1 MKMTALAMI
10 IGLGAVALMGGE
22 NSETSVYQFT
32 LNDIDGSAV
41 LLETFKGKVLLIVNT
56 ASQCGLTPQYE
67 GLQALYQ
74 KFKDKGLVVLGFPAN
89 NFGNQEPGSNEE
101 IKKFCS
107 TNYGVGFPMFAK
119 ISVKGE
125 DKHPLYQFLTAGAG
139 KPELA
144 GEITWNFEKFLFDR
158 QGRVATR
165 FAPKTKPES
174 EEIIKA
180 VEALLTKD

>member
-1 MKMTALAMI
+1 MKLTALAMI
-10 IGLGAVALMGGE
+10 IGLGAIAIIGG
-22 NSETSVYQFT
+22 SDRETSVYQFT
-32 LNDIDGSAV
+32 LNDIDGSV
-41 LLETFKGKVLLIVNT
+41 VSLETFKGKVLLIVNT
-56 ASQCGLTPQYE
+56 ASRCGLTPQYE
-67 GLQALYQ
+67 GLQAIYQ
-74 KFKDKGLVVLGFPAN
+74 KYKDKGLVVLGFPAN

-101 IKKFCS
+101 IKEFCS

-139 KPELA
+139 QPELA

-158 QGRVATR
+158 QGRVAAR

-174 EEIIKA
+174 KEIIKA
-180 VEALLTKD
+180 VEALLIKD

>member
-1 MKMTALAMI
+1 
-10 IGLGAVALMGGE
+10 
-22 NSETSVYQFT
+22 
-32 LNDIDGSAV
+32 
-41 LLETFKGKVLLIVNT
+41 
-56 ASQCGLTPQYE
+56 
-67 GLQALYQ
+67 
-74 KFKDKGLVVLGFPAN
+74 
-89 NFGNQEPGSNEE
+89 
-101 IKKFCS
+101 
-107 TNYGVGFPMFAK
+107 MFAK

-158 QGRVATR
+158 QGRAAAR

-180 VEALLTKD
+180 VEALLAKN